1 MNQTKVNNYSLVS
14 LKKYVIIKNKKVMKK
29 KEIKI
34 SIMED
39 GIIVNSM
46 IISLEDLQKM
56 ELNHNVGANEFVLQL
71 LSEIEVDK

>member
-1 MNQTKVNNYSLVS
+1 
-14 LKKYVIIKNKKVMKK
+14 MKK